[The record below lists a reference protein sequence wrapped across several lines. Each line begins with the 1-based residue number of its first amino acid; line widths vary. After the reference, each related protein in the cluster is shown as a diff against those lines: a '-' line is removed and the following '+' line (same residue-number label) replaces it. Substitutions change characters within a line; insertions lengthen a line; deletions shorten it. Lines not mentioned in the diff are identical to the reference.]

1 MMALN
6 RNDFKKVQ
14 QALSSVYNTGETT
27 PIGDAWEKLVMTRV
41 RGLGPLTSRHGFT
54 DLFERYVWRIVPVA
68 AAVFLVLGLI
78 LYQQVDFISEC
89 EMAKVFVQT
98 GLDDSLFQVLGAL

>member
-1 MMALN
+1 MTLN

-14 QALSSVYNTGETT
+14 QALSSVYNAGEKNPT
-27 PIGDAWEKLVMTRV
+27 GDAWEKRVMTRI
-41 RGLGPLTSRHGFT
+41 RGLGPLTSRRGFA
-54 DLFERYVWRIVPVA
+54 DLFERYVWRLVPVA
-68 AAVFLVLGLI
+68 AAVFLVLGVV

-98 GLDDSLFQVLGAL
+98 GLDDSLFQVLGAS